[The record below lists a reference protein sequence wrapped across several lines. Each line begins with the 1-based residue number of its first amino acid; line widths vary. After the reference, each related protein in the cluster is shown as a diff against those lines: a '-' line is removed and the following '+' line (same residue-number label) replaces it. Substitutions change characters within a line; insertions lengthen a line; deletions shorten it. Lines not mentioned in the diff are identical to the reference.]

1 MLGAAIDP
9 AFCCAATGRTSHWC
23 TAALAVSHLEG
34 MRSAAHVALRVLG
47 GRRVL
52 AAAGIA
58 DPESFAVQLRGLGA
72 MVQLQAYQDHHA
84 YDRADIARLV
94 RGSAEADYV
103 VVTEKDAVK
112 LRGRW
117 PDDAPEPLVAG
128 LALQWERNG
137 EAMEEALDELFDTFP
152 R

>member
-1 MLGAAIDP
+1 M
-9 AFCCAATGRTSHWC
+9 
-23 TAALAVSHLEG
+23 ALPL
-34 MRSAAHVALRVLG
+34 LG

-58 DPESFAVQLRGLGA
+58 EPRSFAAQLRRLGA
-72 MVQLQAYQDHHA
+72 IVQLQAYQDHHA

-94 RGSAEADYV
+94 QRSAGADYV

-117 PDDAPEPLVAG
+117 PADAPEPLVAG
-128 LALQWERNG
+128 LAVRWERNG
-137 EAMEEALDELFDTFP
+137 EALEEALDGLLDTFAD
-152 R
+152 